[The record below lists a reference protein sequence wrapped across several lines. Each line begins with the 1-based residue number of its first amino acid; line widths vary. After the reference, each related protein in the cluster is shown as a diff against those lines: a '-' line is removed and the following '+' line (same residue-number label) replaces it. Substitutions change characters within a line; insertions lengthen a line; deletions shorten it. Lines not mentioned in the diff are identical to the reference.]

1 MIQTEY
7 RSGQKKELS
16 WGHSDSQVE
25 APPSSAAAGGITSLG
40 IGLSCH
46 TVVRERQDMWHNK
59 ETTEN

>member
-25 APPSSAAAGGITSLG
+25 AIIFRAAGGITLG
-40 IGLSCH
+40 
-46 TVVRERQDMWHNK
+46 
-59 ETTEN
+59 

>member
-25 APPSSAAAGGITSLG
+25 ATIFRGSWGHHLPWDRS
-40 IGLSCH
+40 
-46 TVVRERQDMWHNK
+46 
-59 ETTEN
+59 